1 MLFKV
6 EKEFYDIIKTI
17 NIVKFKKK
25 IVFYLDNPF
34 NLYICFEENR
44 MKRKFHY
51 AWMIIFITFLAL
63 LAVQGVRLSFGAFVQ
78 PWEADF
84 SMDRGTISLIST
96 LSFIVYGLS
105 QPVMGRLVDQLG
117 PRLILSVSTLI
128 VGISIFLT
136 SFVQQ
141 PWQLFVLY
149 GIFVSIGVG
158 GASNV
163 AATVLVTKWFNEKR
177 GLALGIIE
185 AGFGAGQ
192 MLLVPGSLLLINW
205 LDWKLT
211 VIILGIFLTVIVF
224 PVVMFLLRNDPH
236 EKGLRPIGG
245 DIQEEQTRK
254 LEISTKNFSIWD
266 AFRQRQFWFLIL
278 PFAICGFTTTG
289 LMDTHLIPISHDHG
303 FSTAVTGAAVSVL
316 AGFNIIG
323 ILLSGVIADKWSC
336 RKILFG
342 LYAARAVSIIILLNS
357 HNPALLLIFAVLFGL
372 VDFATVAPT
381 QLLATQYFKHHSIG
395 FILGWL
401 SLSHQIGSALGAYL
415 PGLFYSHAGSYNI
428 SFYLSIIILALAAIF
443 SALLP
448 KSIKI
453 GNETAA

>member
-1 MLFKV
+1 MK
-6 EKEFYDIIKTI
+6 IK
-17 NIVKFKKK
+17 
-25 IVFYLDNPF
+25 Y
-34 NLYICFEENR
+34 
-44 MKRKFHY
+44 HY
-51 AWMIIFITFLAL
+51 AWVIIFITFLAL

-78 PWEADF
+78 PWEQDF

-105 QPVMGRLVDQLG
+105 QPIMGRLVDKWG

-149 GIFVSIGVG
+149 GFFVSIGVG

-177 GLALGIIE
+177 GLALAIIE

-192 MLLVPGSLLLINW
+192 MLLVPGALLLINW

-211 VIILGIFLTVIVF
+211 VVILGVFLAVIVF
-224 PVVMFLLRNDPH
+224 PIVLLLLRNSPH
-236 EKGLRPIGG
+236 EKGQQPIGG
-245 DIQEEQTRK
+245 DQQEEQTG
-254 LEISTKNFSIWD
+254 LQPQSNKNFSIWD

-278 PFAICGFTTTG
+278 PFGICGFTSTG
-289 LMDTHLIPISHDHG
+289 LIDTHLIPMSHDHG
-303 FSTAVTGAAVSVL
+303 FSTGVTSAAVSVL

-323 ILLSGVIADKWSC
+323 ILLSGIVADRWSC

-342 LYAARAVSIIILLNS
+342 LYAARALSIVILLNS
-357 HNPALLLIFAVLFGL
+357 HNPGLLIVFAVLFGL

-381 QLLATQYFKHHSIG
+381 QLLATQYFKNYSIG

-415 PGLFYSHAGSYNI
+415 PGLFYSHAGSYTI
-428 SFYLSIIILALAAIF
+428 SFYVSIIILGMAAIF

-448 KSIKI
+448 KYINIS
-453 GNETAA
+453 NEKAA